1 MHACNLSA
9 GAQSLHSVRTVVA
22 SQCSL
27 LILMHNE
34 AIRKHLKK
42 QPRPVLTTS
51 IETPSSLAR
60 RKVKVQRKG
69 EQQHPL
75 KGPFTELF

>member
-9 GAQSLHSVRTVVA
+9 GAQSLHSVKTVA
-22 SQCSL
+22 AQRSL

-34 AIRKHLKK
+34 AIRKRLKK
-42 QPRPVLTTS
+42 QPHPDLTTS

-60 RKVKVQRKG
+60 RK
-69 EQQHPL
+69 L
-75 KGPFTELF
+75 KFKEE

>member
-22 SQCSL
+22 AQCGL

-42 QPRPVLTTS
+42 PSHPVLTTS

-60 RKVKVQRKG
+60 RK
-69 EQQHPL
+69 L
-75 KGPFTELF
+75 KFKEK